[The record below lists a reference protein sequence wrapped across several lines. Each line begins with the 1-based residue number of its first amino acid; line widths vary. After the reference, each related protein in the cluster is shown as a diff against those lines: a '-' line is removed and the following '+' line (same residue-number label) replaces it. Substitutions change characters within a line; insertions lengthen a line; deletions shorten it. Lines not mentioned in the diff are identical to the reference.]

1 MPSYQK
7 NKLILFFELN
17 FWSFSRE
24 VWTVTLTFQ
33 PSIRPAE
40 ILYSYVCRKSFS
52 IFKLSILDIHH
63 LSDHLMDMDDTY
75 RFLNL
80 PSYLPDFTSKCR
92 FRDSDERNLFWFYEP
107 PLMLSTGANSFTDS
121 GLSSDILVPTL
132 ESLKCFRE
140 LNMIPN
146 QNLNRIWPRY
156 WPWNDLQ
163 LIINIS
169 IDECRKS
176 NSGPFNTKGLEN
188 SILSLTRYET
198 VAYLFQIGQK
208 SKSKKNW
215 FDFFVRN
222 GG

>member
-1 MPSYQK
+1 
-7 NKLILFFELN
+7 
-17 FWSFSRE
+17 
-24 VWTVTLTFQ
+24 
-33 PSIRPAE
+33 
-40 ILYSYVCRKSFS
+40 
-52 IFKLSILDIHH
+52 
-63 LSDHLMDMDDTY
+63 MDDTY

-169 IDECRKS
+169 TDECRKS

-215 FDFFVRN
+215 FDFLSETVVKIALSWISSGMKWFWEDFYEYIVWFWVKW
-222 GG
+222 GKFW